1 MFNSALAYE
10 LAALKQFAEPL
21 LRQVPHGT
29 PEYIEAKRLLAFLEW
44 FLPLD
49 ISLVP
54 GTSIVREFREVPS
67 SRTLRSG
74 KSRNHALKARSAL

>member
-1 MFNSALAYE
+1 MFNSALVYE
-10 LAALKQFAEPL
+10 LSTLKPLAEPI

-49 ISLVP
+49 LDLVP
-54 GTSIVREFREVPS
+54 DNSILREFVGGS
-67 SRTLRSG
+67 I
-74 KSRNHALKARSAL
+74 LKDFTIWKG